1 MERVIIRGDLYYA
14 DLNPVIGSEQG
25 GTRPVLLIQNNT
37 GNKHSPTVIVAAV
50 TSKKKAVLPTHVP
63 LAGVELLRADSI
75 VLLEQIRTI
84 DKQRLK
90 GYIGALNEAVMAKV
104 NHALAVSV
112 GLQRMDEPLIL
123 CLCSVC
129 AQQFYD
135 SPNHVIRR
143 VDPGQKH
150 KELCTY
156 CNVRTG
162 YDFEVRERIGL
173 KRRYGDGEKG
183 EPE

>member
-1 MERVIIRGDLYYA
+1 MERTILRGDLYYA
-14 DLNPVIGSEQG
+14 DLNPVVGSEQG
-25 GTRPVLLIQNNT
+25 GIRPTLVIQNDT
-37 GNKHSPTVIVAAV
+37 GNRHSPTVIVAAV
-50 TSKKKAVLPTHVP
+50 TSKKKAVLPTHIP
-63 LAGVELLRADSI
+63 LAAMEGLRTDSI

-90 GYIGALNEAVMAKV
+90 GYIGALDGAVMEQI

-112 GLQRMDEPLIL
+112 GLQRIDEPMIL

-129 AQQFYD
+129 AEQFYN
-135 SPNHVIRR
+135 SPGHVIRR
-143 VDPGQKH
+143 ADRNQKY

-162 YDFEVRERIGL
+162 YDFEVRERDAP
-173 KRRYGDGEKG
+173 KRRVDDGEKG
-183 EPE
+183 VPE